1 MDKEDSLGYLT
12 RWRDKLSS
20 LNIASLC
27 CFLTEAAEQPVQVK
41 FWQESQS
48 ANTTCY
54 CLKEDAQGKLHILLK
69 VEKADCVLAWMEG
82 HCTSVS

>member
-1 MDKEDSLGYLT
+1 MDKEDSLEYLT
-12 RWRDKLSS
+12 RWLDKLSS

-41 FWQESQS
+41 FWQQSQS

-54 CLKEDAQGKLHILLK
+54 CLKEDAQGKLHILPK
-69 VEKADCVLAWMEG
+69 AEKTVFLPGWRVIAPLCPN
-82 HCTSVS
+82 